1 LDLAAISELGP
12 TLAKSELELG
22 LTRPHIPRLRLG
34 NEVKSAAASAN
45 ISATIDESDTV
56 RIGDSEESTIRETE
70 DEGEAEEG
78 EIQAEGEVYVDGEY
92 EREEGE
98 EVELADVTV
107 SLVDVL
113 GMVKYKGERT
123 TALMERIQKLSHKL
137 QQLQHH
143 RHIEQLQQLHEQ
155 QMMQKGEST
164 IGIKQSTGG
173 MGWWSLVFVVLVG
186 GLGIILFILRKNV
199 YFSSLH
205 PS

>member
-1 LDLAAISELGP
+1 M
-12 TLAKSELELG
+12 
-22 LTRPHIPRLRLG
+22 
-34 NEVKSAAASAN
+34 
-45 ISATIDESDTV
+45 
-56 RIGDSEESTIRETE
+56 
-70 DEGEAEEG
+70 
-78 EIQAEGEVYVDGEY
+78 
-92 EREEGE
+92 
-98 EVELADVTV
+98 ELADVTV